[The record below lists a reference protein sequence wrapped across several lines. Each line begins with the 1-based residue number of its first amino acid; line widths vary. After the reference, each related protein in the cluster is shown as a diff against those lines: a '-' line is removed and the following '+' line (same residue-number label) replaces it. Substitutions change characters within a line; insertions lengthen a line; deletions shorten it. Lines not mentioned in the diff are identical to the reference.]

1 MNKQNSS
8 GVDDI
13 GSVRQRKR
21 CEIRTLT
28 NMISSLQTIFTSR
41 LSKYSCLFV
50 LAACLQTAGAEEIT
64 RFPSPGE
71 GKLIHFDSALPRV
84 ANAARGV
91 DYNFD
96 LAQESFE
103 IVVPRNYS
111 DKEAFGVFAFMDS
124 GDSMTMPGEWAAIME
139 KEKLICLIPQKIG
152 NNQPFSRRVG
162 LTLIGILKTVER
174 YKVDPRRIYTGGL
187 SGGARCSLQLAF
199 LHNDVIAG
207 NISICGANF
216 YQPVPKVHDT
226 EKSDYG
232 VWPVPPDRIAAAKG
246 KVRFVFITGAKDFRY
261 GKILDIYE
269 GGFVKNGFQARLI
282 DQPNMGHQMCSS
294 SSLLEAF
301 HFVSGG
307 R

>member
-1 MNKQNSS
+1 MEKSKMH
-8 GVDDI
+8 
-13 GSVRQRKR
+13 QRL
-21 CEIRTLT
+21 IR
-28 NMISSLQTIFTSR
+28 IPG
-41 LSKYSCLFV
+41 YAWLFV
-50 LAACLQTAGAEEIT
+50 LAACLQTTGAEET
-64 RFPSPGE
+64 AGFPSPGE
-71 GKLIHFDSALPRV
+71 GRLIHFDQALPRV

-96 LAQESFE
+96 LAKESFE
-103 IVVPRNYS
+103 IFVPRNYS
-111 DKEAFGVFAFMDS
+111 DKEAFGVFVFMDAS
-124 GDSMTMPGEWAAIME
+124 DNMTMPREWAAIME

-174 YKVDPRRIYTGGL
+174 YKADPRRIYTGGM

-216 YQPVPKVHDT
+216 YEPVPKVKAVDT
-226 EKSDYG
+226 SNYG
-232 VWPVPPDRIAAAKG
+232 VWPVPPDRVAEARK

-261 GKILDIYE
+261 GNILDIYQ

-282 DQPNMGHQMCSS
+282 DQPDMGHQLCSS
-294 SSLLEAF
+294 ESLLEAF
-301 HFVSGG
+301 HFVGG
-307 R
+307 ER

>member
-1 MNKQNSS
+1 LALPE
-8 GVDDI
+8 
-13 GSVRQRKR
+13 SVNRRLLIAIMK
-21 CEIRTLT
+21 T
-28 NMISSLQTIFTSR
+28 MFASR
-41 LSKYSCLFV
+41 LPKYACLFV
-50 LAACLQTAGAEEIT
+50 LAACLQTAGADET
-64 RFPSPGE
+64 AGFPSPGE
-71 GKLIHFDSALPRV
+71 GKLIHFDPALPPVSNR
-84 ANAARGV
+84 APGI
-91 DYNFD
+91 DYSFN
-96 LAQESFE
+96 LPQESFE
-103 IVVPRNYS
+103 IFVPRNYS

-124 GDSMTMPGEWAAIME
+124 GDSMTMPKEWAAIME

-152 NNQPFSRRVG
+152 NDQPFSRRVG

-174 YKVDPRRIYTGGL
+174 YKADPRRIYTGGL

-216 YQPVPKVHDT
+216 YEPVPKVHDT

-246 KVRFVFITGAKDFRY
+246 KVRFVFITGARDFRY

-282 DQPNMGHQMCSS
+282 DQTNMGHQMCSPE
-294 SSLLEAF
+294 SLLEAF